1 MRSDDCKRKR
11 IDKEAIAEL
20 RSMKLPA
27 HLKRAVDVLA
37 LFYGANKQK
46 SLVEEVFGS
55 NVQEGRTVSYSY
67 AVLKEEGHTI
77 AGVWIAPVLAKLK
90 MYGVVCKK
98 DDLGQTITIT
108 EVQKHDI

>member
-20 RSMKLPA
+20 RSMELPK
-27 HLKRAVDVLA
+27 HLQRAVDMLA

-67 AVLKEEGHTI
+67 AVLKEEGHSI
-77 AGVWIAPVLAKLK
+77 AGVWITPIVAKLK
-90 MYGVVCKK
+90 RCGVICEQ
-98 DDLGQTITIT
+98 DDYAQTITIK
-108 EVQKHDI
+108 EII

>member
-20 RSMKLPA
+20 RSTELPE
-27 HLKRAVDVLA
+27 HLQRAVDVLA

-55 NVQEGRTVSYSY
+55 DVQEGRTVSYSY
-67 AVLKEEGHTI
+67 AVLKEEGHSI
-77 AGVWIAPVLAKLK
+77 AGVWIASIVAKLK
-90 MYGVVCKK
+90 KSGVICEQ
-98 DDLGQTITIT
+98 DDYAQTITIK
-108 EVQKHDI
+108 EII